1 MNTSAVILNNKV
13 EMKRNFTLCINQSL
27 VFMFELKKKN
37 QFQID
42 FYVYI
47 VIVRGLIDEF
57 FI

>member
-1 MNTSAVILNNKV
+1 MNTSAVVLNNKV
-13 EMKRNFTLCINQSL
+13 EMKRNFTLCISQSL
-27 VFMFELKKKN
+27 VFMFRLKKN

>member
-1 MNTSAVILNNKV
+1 MYKP
-13 EMKRNFTLCINQSL
+13 
-27 VFMFELKKKN
+27 ELGFHARTKKKKN

>member
-1 MNTSAVILNNKV
+1 MNTSAVGLNNKV
-13 EMKRNFTLCINQSL
+13 EMKRNFTLCISQSL
-27 VFMFELKKKN
+27 VFMFRLKKN